1 MIVNSCI
8 VMCPCCGTML
18 QVTSN
23 VLGSNAYPIHS
34 NMQMSLCDMIQS
46 NQIAQSNYIQMC
58 CAISQ
63 EENKSV

>member
-1 MIVNSCI
+1 MNSCI

-23 VLGSNAYPIHS
+23 VLGSNAYVLHS

-46 NQIAQSNYIQMC
+46 DQTAQINYAQMC

-63 EENKSV
+63 EENNNV

>member
-8 VMCPCCGTML
+8 VMCPCCGTIL

-23 VLGSNAYPIHS
+23 VLGSNAYPFHS
-34 NMQMSLCDMIQS
+34 NIQMSLRDMVQS
-46 NQIAQSNYIQMC
+46 NQIAQPNYAQMC

-63 EENKSV
+63 EENKNV